1 MPRPIATT
9 ITATS
14 VLPDSIRPTGRSP
27 PSPTTRTTR
36 RARPSTMERC
46 PTASVLSLPTTRGPC
61 TPPPPCTSFAMATA
75 PTPPASPHATP
86 RSPTSDFS
94 RASPIGSSRRSRYA
108 CRWATSA
115 PSLPSPGWTSRA
127 TRSMPT
133 ASTSTATSSS
143 SQSSATPTLTP
154 TRWTTSP
161 TRSPSTPRASPSSP
175 WSPRS
180 PTVPSRGCSIRPYR
194 SDAARRC
201 SPAWRMPRPHPP
213 RVSTVFSVCP
223 SAARPTSTTPPS
235 TSIVWTTPRAR
246 RPTSR

>member
-1 MPRPIATT
+1 
-9 ITATS
+9 
-14 VLPDSIRPTGRSP
+14 
-27 PSPTTRTTR
+27 
-36 RARPSTMERC
+36 
-46 PTASVLSLPTTRGPC
+46 
-61 TPPPPCTSFAMATA
+61 MATA

-86 RSPTSDFS
+86 RSPTSVSS
-94 RASPIGSSRRSRYA
+94 RASLIGSSRRSRYV

-115 PSLPSPGWTSRA
+115 PSRPSPGWTSRA

-143 SQSSATPTLTP
+143 SPTSATPTPTP

-161 TRSPSTPRASPSSP
+161 TPSPSTPRDSPSSP

-194 SDAARRC
+194 CAEARRF
-201 SPAWRMPRPHPP
+201 SPAWKTPPPRPP
-213 RVSTVFSVCP
+213 RVSTVFSVCQ

-235 TSIVWTTPRAR
+235 TSTASTIPHAP

>member
-9 ITATS
+9 ITVTS

-27 PSPTTRTTR
+27 PSKTTRTAR
-36 RARPSTMERC
+36 RVRPSTMERC
-46 PTASVLSLPTTRGPC
+46 PTASDPSLPTTRARC
-61 TPPPPCTSFAMATA
+61 TPPPPCTSSAMATV

-86 RSPTSDFS
+86 RSPTSDSS
-94 RASPIGSSRRSRYA
+94 RGSPIGSSRRSRYA

-115 PSLPSPGWTSRA
+115 PSRPSPGWTSRA
-127 TRSMPT
+127 TRSTPT
-133 ASTSTATSSS
+133 AFTSTATSSS
-143 SQSSATPTLTP
+143 SQTSATPTPTP

-161 TRSPSTPRASPSSP
+161 TRSPSTPRDGPSSP

-194 SDAARRC
+194 SDVVRRC
-201 SPAWRMPRPHPP
+201 SPVWRMRPSHPP

-223 SAARPTSTTPPS
+223 WDARPTSTTPPS
-235 TSIVWTTPRAR
+235 TSTASSIPHAP

>member
-9 ITATS
+9 TTATS
-14 VLPDSIRPTGRSP
+14 VLPDSTRPTGRSP
-27 PSPTTRTTR
+27 PSKTTRTAR
-36 RARPSTMERC
+36 RVRPSTMERC
-46 PTASVLSLPTTRGPC
+46 PTASVPSLPTIRDRC
-61 TPPPPCTSFAMATA
+61 TPPPPCTSSAMATV

-86 RSPTSDFS
+86 RSPTSDS
-94 RASPIGSSRRSRYA
+94 SQISPIGSSRRIRYN
-108 CRWATSA
+108 CRWATST
-115 PSLPSPGWTSRA
+115 PSRPTPGWTSRA
-127 TRSMPT
+127 TLFMRIT
-133 ASTSTATSSS
+133 STSTATSSS
-143 SQSSATPTLTP
+143 SQSSATPTPTP

-161 TRSPSTPRASPSSP
+161 TRSPSMPRGSPSSP